1 MNTGQ
6 GMVTMNNMV
15 EMIKQLRSKTGAG
28 AMECRKALEQSNM
41 DFEEAGAYLQ
51 ENAALK
57 AEKQANRE
65 TLEGRLEVY
74 SHNNGRIGVM
84 VEINTETEF
93 ASRSEVLRHF
103 AHEIALQIAAAAPI
117 YVRDEDI
124 PRQLLD
130 AQAQEAAEKAR
141 SAGKAE
147 RVIEQILTEVLEKYK
162 SQHVLLRQAYIRD
175 EEISIGQ
182 LLGQAIGQL
191 GENIVIRRFIRWE
204 MQPATESE

>member
-1 MNTGQ
+1 MNAT
-6 GMVTMNNMV
+6 V
-15 EMIKQLRSKTGAG
+15 EMIKQLRSETGAG
-28 AMECRKALEQSNM
+28 AMECRKALEQSNQ
-41 DFEEAGAYLQ
+41 DIEEARAFLQ

-65 TLEGRLEVY
+65 TLEGRLELY

>member
-57 AEKQANRE
+57 AEKQTNRE
-65 TLEGRLEVY
+65 TLEGRLELY

-124 PRQLLD
+124 SRQLLD